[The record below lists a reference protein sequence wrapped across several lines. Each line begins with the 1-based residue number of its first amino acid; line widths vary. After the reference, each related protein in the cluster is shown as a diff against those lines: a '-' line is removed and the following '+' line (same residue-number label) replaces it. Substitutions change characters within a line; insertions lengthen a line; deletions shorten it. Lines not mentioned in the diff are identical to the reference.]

1 MRNKPTKH
9 HGAECFYPFF
19 TYFLSRKYIPNHVED
34 IRAEAVF
41 DSIFPVLYDDEK
53 GEMRRG
59 KWRIQDAA
67 CMAGVLA
74 DRYQVTKNEI
84 DIRYASA
91 LVDHLI
97 TTQDEKGGYCRLG
110 TKVHYTSVIYIAK
123 SIMEVMNEEKKLAKY
138 SNEWARIYQ
147 RHLSSVTKAIDDLA
161 RRGDDVQTEGQM
173 TFEDGMISCSATQLA
188 LAALKTNDV
197 KRRELYLNQAI
208 ALNNKHW
215 CLTQSLIPDSRMNG
229 ATLRFWEYQ
238 YTINFMR
245 CAMNSPCG
253 WSAWKLYGSWYL
265 YLLTGEYKY
274 MREVVNGLGSDMQLL
289 DAHTGELRFSF
300 VADPYI
306 DGYQFTETPK
316 GSRKPVLNRVVV
328 GEDYMPQIS
337 NWHYADFS
345 AWRENLFGIDN
356 FVHEVFKCMCEI
368 FMENAYIIET
378 DLGILKGINCSLEK
392 DDSNPKKF
400 IVRLKGSQIKNL
412 HINLKKTYQLEV
424 EGQSYNAA
432 GMQWLIGYPDD
443 LSKF

>member
-1 MRNKPTKH
+1 
-9 HGAECFYPFF
+9 
-19 TYFLSRKYIPNHVED
+19 
-34 IRAEAVF
+34 
-41 DSIFPVLYDDEK
+41 
-53 GEMRRG
+53 
-59 KWRIQDAA
+59 
-67 CMAGVLA
+67 MAGVLA

-197 KRRELYLNQAI
+197 KRRELYLKQAI
-208 ALNNKHW
+208 ALNKKHW

-238 YTINFMR
+238 YTINFMK

-274 MREVVNGLGSDMQLL
+274 MREVVTGLGSDMQLL

-345 AWRENLFGIDN
+345 AWRDNLFGIDN